1 MRQRLMLR
9 GVVMLV
15 VLGLGGLVLPYWAA
29 AHGGHDNDGKI
40 KGVAA
45 GLPAGGITVPLSVG
59 SSPVEFQVTF
69 GSPSIA
75 FPVILTSA
83 TQVKLEEGALS
94 ATLSNGDAVE
104 VEGSTNAEGKLLL
117 DELELEDFFEVEI
130 DAIITS
136 IPGGTLA
143 LPLTR
148 GPHRSSSSS
157 PWSSPVR
164 PSPWSSLRIPRSRG
178 APPCFSMKGTG
189 WSSRHSYEMVSF
201 RCIRS
206 SWRMRTRTIKR
217 S

>member
-1 MRQRLMLR
+1 MRSKQMLKA
-9 GVVMLV
+9 VSMLV

-45 GLPAGGITVPLSVG
+45 GLPPGGITVPLSVG

-104 VEGSTNAEGKLLL
+104 VEGSTNTEGKLLL
-117 DELELEDFFEVEI
+117 DELELEDFLELEI
-130 DAIITS
+130 DAFIVDIPGDTLSLPLAPGSPSVTVTFSLAVSTSLLPMVIT
-136 IPGGTLA
+136 PETQVEGGTLLLTEGARVEFEA
-143 LPLTR
+143 L
-148 GPHRSSSSS
+148 
-157 PWSSPVR
+157 
-164 PSPWSSLRIPRSRG
+164 
-178 APPCFSMKGTG
+178 
-189 WSSRHSYEMVSF
+189 F
-201 RCIRS
+201 RDGQIQVNK
-206 SWRMRTRTIKR
+206 IELEDEDEDEDD
-217 S
+217 